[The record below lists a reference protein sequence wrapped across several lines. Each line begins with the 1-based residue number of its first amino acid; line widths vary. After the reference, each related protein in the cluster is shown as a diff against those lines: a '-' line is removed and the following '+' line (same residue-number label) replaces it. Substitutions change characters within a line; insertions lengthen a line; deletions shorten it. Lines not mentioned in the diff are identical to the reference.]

1 MNGIVAV
8 ASFTGLRVRQKRT
21 AGIALKLF
29 SVEVEND
36 FFAAVMG
43 GRVQQNVDFKLEQ
56 FERPSIVVA
65 LVLCWSLQ
73 SASLKEY

>member
-8 ASFTGLRVRQKRT
+8 ASFTGLRVVQKRT

-56 FERPSIVVA
+56 F
-65 LVLCWSLQ
+65 
-73 SASLKEY
+73 